1 MSGGLKF
8 PALVTLRQNLSF
20 ILTKV
25 AIASLNGVGVRGLL
39 SKDLLILGVLNVLEV
54 SVLGV
59 LRQSRAYTG
68 VDVSVGRDEQG
79 VEVQIAVPPLA
90 VIGLL
95 KN

>member
-1 MSGGLKF
+1 M
-8 PALVTLRQNLSF
+8 
-20 ILTKV
+20 

-39 SKDLLILGVLNVLEV
+39 SIERLILGVLNEPDA

-59 LRQSRAYTG
+59 LRQSRPNTG

-79 VEVQIAVPPLA
+79 VEVQIDVAPLA